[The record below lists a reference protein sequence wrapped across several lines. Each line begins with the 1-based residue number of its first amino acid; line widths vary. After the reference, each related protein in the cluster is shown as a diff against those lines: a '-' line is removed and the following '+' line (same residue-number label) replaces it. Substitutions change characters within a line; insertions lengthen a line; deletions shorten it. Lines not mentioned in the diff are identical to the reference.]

1 MVKPYLTDTSDMATI
16 INSPNPNPTP
26 NNESSSAGWVIAIIL
41 LVILGGLGVWYV
53 TANQDTQ
60 TPPTETPEQ
69 QGTNTLPPPV
79 NNFNTTINASS
90 TINNSTTT
98 NR

>member
-1 MVKPYLTDTSDMATI
+1 MVTAYLTDTSDMATI

-53 TANQDTQ
+53 TANQNP
-60 TPPTETPEQ
+60 PPTETPEQ
-69 QGTNTLPPPV
+69 GTNTIPPPV

-90 TINNSTTT
+90 TVNNSTTT